1 MNHNLAERFVVE
13 RINPVGFGWCQR
25 VDAGLATVRY
35 FDLPGSVAQERRL
48 PAQNLVAKDLP
59 LEHRVWVRNKGFG
72 WWPGRIKG
80 KNADTSYFVK
90 LAGVGP
96 AVPVPAWSIQ
106 VRWDQPLASATDALA
121 IGMTDSPEYY
131 RARFEVVANLI
142 EQRAACRGFTSIL
155 SAAVGLFHHQID
167 VVTRVLN
174 DPVIRFVLADE
185 VGLGKTIEA
194 GLVVRQ
200 LFLDNPQSRI
210 VVCTPRSLNSQWYG
224 ELAGKLRLGDQLA
237 AGLLR
242 VIDHDELG
250 ALEFESPDML
260 VVDEAH
266 RIIERAL
273 ADNFEMGR
281 ITNISKAVPSILLL
295 TATPLRGNAETF
307 LGLLHL
313 IDSEAYA
320 LDKIDDF
327 RARLELRH
335 EQASAIELLA
345 PGVPKGVIRGVL
357 EEFATRYQTD
367 SILQGLIHTAENAI
381 DHGSP
386 TDEVLASVANHMR
399 ETYRISRRVIRHRR
413 NMAAADGFPVSGRQ
427 VEIVEIRE
435 QARES
440 IDDFM
445 DQWRNCLKAE
455 HEKGE
460 PAANLLARGVE
471 AGLAGAVPLLVFIEQ
486 RLSELSSHNERTEV
500 ALLAQMRAFL
510 GQQIDTCRYEAV
522 VDCVKP
528 SGMGQSEK
536 TVVFTGFS
544 RSASNVGEFLVEA
557 LGSGHVAVHLETMDS
572 MEQNEAIR
580 RFVQDPGCQVLVC
593 DSSGEEGRNLQ
604 NADQI
609 IHLDLPLSVN
619 RLEQRIGRADRFNYS
634 PQPGGVPSIV
644 FAEPGSPWVSGHLRV
659 LTDGMRVFE
668 ESVAT
673 LQRPLAEYELE
684 LKDQLLA
691 KGPGAFSIDVIA
703 LRDGLDDERNQIDL
717 LEELE
722 ATLTTREFT
731 PAQIEDLTEF
741 EAAWPDTARAFN
753 RLTSD
758 DGGIRLTMFNV
769 RDTSGAFRYG
779 VDLAR
784 KTIPQMSMHQQE
796 QLVPLL
802 SGVRTFDRMVALRS
816 RNVGIARLGDPL
828 VDWIDSYLRID
839 EGGRTRAVW
848 RHVPDWPVP
857 SAWFCFDFLLEFDE
871 RALKG
876 FDQARR
882 RRLRR
887 RGDAYLPPRL
897 ERVWTDGMVE
907 APDHLLNSVLET
919 SGDIRV
925 SGVALRGPR
934 WASALNLFPT
944 WISLCRQAEE
954 RAREIVA
961 GRHEVLDWQTSA
973 DTAARTE
980 AARRVQVL
988 KLWTDRLPP
997 GPQQDHALQ
1006 ELEVEEALS
1015 AQVAVGISSPRSMLF
1030 AAGGVII
1037 AGASLGN

>member
-25 VDAGLATVRY
+25 VDSGLATVQY
-35 FDLPGSVAQERRL
+35 FDLPGSIAQERRL
-48 PAQNLVAKDLP
+48 PLHSLVAKDLP

-80 KNADTSYFVK
+80 KNTDTSYFVK

-194 GLVVRQ
+194 GLVIRQ

-210 VVCTPRSLNSQWYG
+210 IVCTPRTLNAQWYS
-224 ELAGKLRLGDQLA
+224 ELAGKLRLGGQLA

-242 VIDHDELG
+242 VIAHDELDE
-250 ALEFESPDML
+250 LDFQPPDML
-260 VVDEAH
+260 VIDEAH
-266 RIIERAL
+266 RIIERTL
-273 ADNFEMGR
+273 TDNFEMGR
-281 ITNISKAVPSILLL
+281 ITSIAKAVPSLLLL

-313 IDSEAYA
+313 IDSEAYR

-335 EQASAIELLA
+335 EQASSIELLA
-345 PGVPKGVIRGVL
+345 PGVPKSVIRNVL
-357 EEFATRYQTD
+357 EEFATRYQMD
-367 SILQGLIHTAENAI
+367 SILQGLIHTAETAI
-381 DHGSP
+381 DDGSS
-386 TDEVLASVANHMR
+386 TDEALASVANHMR

-413 NMAAADGFPVSGRQ
+413 NMAAADGFPVSGRR
-427 VEIVEIRE
+427 VEVVEIRE
-435 QARES
+435 YARES

-445 DQWRNCLKAE
+445 DQWRRCLQEE
-455 HEKGE
+455 HEKDK
-460 PAANLLARGVE
+460 ATANLFARGVE

-486 RLSELSSHNERTEV
+486 RLADLSSQFGGTEV
-500 ALLAQMRAFL
+500 ALLSQMRAVL
-510 GQQIDTCRYEAV
+510 AQQTSKRRYEAV
-522 VDCVKP
+522 VERIKP
-528 SGMGQSEK
+528 PGPDQPEK

-544 RSASNVGEFLVEA
+544 RTASDAGEFLAEA
-557 LGSGHVAVHLETMDS
+557 LDSSYVAIHLETMDPGR
-572 MEQNEAIR
+572 QDEAIR

-593 DSSGEEGRNLQ
+593 DSSGEEGKNLQ

-634 PQPGGVPSIV
+634 PQRGGVPSVV

-659 LTDGMRVFE
+659 LTEGMRVFE

-684 LKDQLLA
+684 LKNQLLA
-691 KGPGAFSIDVIA
+691 MGEGAFSIDVVA
-703 LRDGLDDERNQIDL
+703 LRDRLDDERNQIDL

-741 EAAWPDTARAFN
+741 EAAWPDTARAFD
-753 RLTSD
+753 RLTSN

-769 RDTSGAFRYG
+769 RDTSKAFCYG
-779 VDLAR
+779 VDLVL
-784 KTIPQMSMHQQE
+784 KKIPLMSMHQQE
-796 QLVPLL
+796 QLIPLL
-802 SGVRTFDRMVALRS
+802 PGVRTFDRAVALRN
-816 RNVGIARLGDPL
+816 RNVGIVRLGDPL

-848 RHVPDWPVP
+848 RHVPDWPEP

-871 RALKG
+871 AALEG
-876 FDQARR
+876 FDLARR

-907 APDHLLNSVLET
+907 APERLLNSVLET
-919 SGDIRV
+919 SGDTRV
-925 SGVALRGPR
+925 AGVALRGPR
-934 WASALNLFPT
+934 WASALKLFPDWT
-944 WISLCRQAEE
+944 SLCRQAEE

-961 GRHEVLDWQTSA
+961 GRHVVLDWQTSA

-980 AARRVQVL
+980 ATRRFQVL
-988 KLWTDRLPP
+988 KLWADRLPP
-997 GPQQDHALQ
+997 GDQQDRARQ
-1006 ELEVEEALS
+1006 EVEVEEALS
-1015 AQVAVGISSPRSMLF
+1015 AQVAAGISSLRSTLF

-1037 AGASLGN
+1037 AGIPLGG